1 MKKPKGWGWS
11 FVQDLWAINNIVIP
25 LHTLVSNPHPLLH
38 PFPTRS
44 KFFTVMY
51 LCSSFFNIA
60 IDKAHQ
66 WIFVFTWEEKLFT
79 WTVVTQGFTESSYFI
94 QILRIDLDDI
104 GSTFSQYVNDLLLC
118 APSLASLQEDS
129 IYLIK
134 HESFTLKILKLHEV
148 TKNKT
153 KQNKPCSLS
162 KPRLN
167 I

>member
-1 MKKPKGWGWS
+1 
-11 FVQDLWAINNIVIP
+11 
-25 LHTLVSNPHPLLH
+25 
-38 PFPTRS
+38 
-44 KFFTVMY
+44 MY

-66 WIFVFTWEEKLFT
+66 WIFVFTWEEKQFT

-134 HESFTLKILKLHEV
+134 HESFTLKLLKLHEV